1 MGDLLKGQV
10 AIITGSGQGIG
21 KDLAVW
27 MAVQG
32 CRVITNN
39 RKKGSSMQAHDGKTV
54 KLNDEDKAKLSS
66 IIGDAETA
74 AAAVNSDPD
83 VIAAGGEAY
92 PVYADIST
100 PEGCK
105 KLVDAAIEKW
115 GRLDILVNNAAAT
128 WTGNVKEM
136 KPENWET
143 CVRSKLDSS
152 FYLIYNALPYMVK
165 QGYGRILL
173 ASSEGQV
180 GLEGMCAYSAACG
193 GVAAMTRGIAQDLKD
208 DGITINAYT
217 PNAGTRSW
225 FNMLAEY
232 RAEGIDPSYIEAAA
246 PAAQK
251 YPPERMIPVLG
262 YMCTKEFEPSGL
274 VVKVGADG
282 EIALWTN
289 MDKYNAM
296 YKDLWKD
303 GAWTVEELRERI
315 PGELLKDVTFTKS
328 VLAVNKGSYDE

>member
-1 MGDLLKGQV
+1 MGNLLKGQV

-21 KDLAVW
+21 KDLALW
-27 MAVQG
+27 MASQG
-32 CRVITNN
+32 CKVITNN
-39 RKKGSSMQAHDGKTV
+39 RKKGSSMQAHDGKFV
-54 KLNDEDKAKLSS
+54 VLNEQDKAKLSA
-66 IIGDAETA
+66 IIGDAESA
-74 AAAVNSDPD
+74 AAQVNANPD

-92 PVYADIST
+92 PVYADVST

-128 WTGNVKEM
+128 WTGNIKEM

-152 FYLIYNALPYMVK
+152 FYLIYSALPHMLK

-180 GLEGMCAYSAACG
+180 GLAGMCGYSAACG
-193 GVAAMTRGIAQDLKD
+193 GVAAMTRGIAQDLAD
-208 DGITINAYT
+208 DGISINAYT

-251 YPPERMIPVLG
+251 YPPGRMIPVLG
-262 YMCTKEFEPSGL
+262 YMCTREFDATGL

-282 EIALWTN
+282 EVSLWTS
-289 MDKYNAM
+289 MDKYNTM
-296 YKDLWKD
+296 FKDLWQA
-303 GAWTVEELRERI
+303 GAWTVEELREWV
-315 PGELLKDVTFTKS
+315 PKELLKDAQFTRS
-328 VLAVNKGSYDE
+328 ALAVNKGSYT